1 MLVGS
6 RNVGLV
12 MNLMTQE
19 IRNGRRARSANLI
32 LVMALAL
39 AGILTFFVAGPASAH
54 SELLASTPENGSTV
68 ADVSEVSLTFSE
80 EVVGEYTTLSLAN
93 ESGQAIELGAP
104 TMDATNTV
112 VTALII
118 AAPLVNGTY
127 ALGYYIVSIDGHPIE
142 GTVSFV
148 VSGSPAPAPVV
159 PTESAAPNPEPSAT
173 ETPIAV
179 DGEARLLVTS
189 SGASNPEM
197 TWVWVGTGV
206 AAVAVLGAVSAV
218 LLIALRRRRDSE
230 STTK

>member
-1 MLVGS
+1 
-6 RNVGLV
+6 
-12 MNLMTQE
+12 MNLLTQE
-19 IRNGRRARSANLI
+19 IGNAHRARSAHI
-32 LVMALAL
+32 IFVMALAL
-39 AGILTFFVAGPASAH
+39 AGILTFFVALPASAH
-54 SELLASTPENGSTV
+54 SDLLASVPENGSTV
-68 ADVSEVSLTFSE
+68 SEVSDVSLSFGE
-80 EVVGEYTTLSLAN
+80 EIVGEYTTLSLAN
-93 ESGQAIELGAP
+93 ESGEQIELDAP

-112 VTALII
+112 VTTRII
-118 AAPLVNGTY
+118 AAPLVDGTY

-142 GTVSFV
+142 GTISFV
-148 VSGSPAPAPVV
+148 VSGSPAPAPVA
-159 PTESAAPNPEPSAT
+159 PTETANPEPEPSVT

>member
-1 MLVGS
+1 
-6 RNVGLV
+6 
-12 MNLMTQE
+12 MNLLTQE
-19 IRNGRRARSANLI
+19 IGNAHRARSAHI
-32 LVMALAL
+32 IFVMALAL
-39 AGILTFFVAGPASAH
+39 AGILTFFVALPASAH
-54 SELLASTPENGSTV
+54 SDLLASVPENGSTV
-68 ADVSEVSLTFSE
+68 SEVSDVSLSFGE
-80 EVVGEYTTLSLAN
+80 EIVGEYTTLSLAN
-93 ESGQAIELGAP
+93 ESGEQIELDAP

-112 VTALII
+112 VSARII
-118 AAPLVNGTY
+118 AAPLVDGTY

-142 GTVSFV
+142 GTISFV
-148 VSGSPAPAPVV
+148 VAGSPAPAPVE
-159 PTESAAPNPEPSAT
+159 PTETANPEAEPTTT

>member
-1 MLVGS
+1 MSSFFDHAFVRANNRFRRVIVSLAGVGTALV
-6 RNVGLV
+6 
-12 MNLMTQE
+12 
-19 IRNGRRARSANLI
+19 
-32 LVMALAL
+32 VMASSIA
-39 AGILTFFVAGPASAH
+39 FPASAH
-54 SELLASTPENGSTV
+54 SELLASAPENGSTV
-68 ADVSEVSLTFSE
+68 SDVSDVSLTFGE
-80 EVVGEYTTLSLAN
+80 EIVGEYTTLRLAN
-93 ESGQAIELGAP
+93 ESGEEIELGAP

-112 VTALII
+112 VTTRII
-118 AAPLVNGTY
+118 AAPIVDGTY

-142 GTVSFV
+142 GTITFV
-148 VSGSPAPAPVV
+148 VSGSPAPAPAPVE
-159 PTESAAPNPEPSAT
+159 PTDSVTPDPEPSVT

-179 DGEARLLVTS
+179 DGEVRLLVTS